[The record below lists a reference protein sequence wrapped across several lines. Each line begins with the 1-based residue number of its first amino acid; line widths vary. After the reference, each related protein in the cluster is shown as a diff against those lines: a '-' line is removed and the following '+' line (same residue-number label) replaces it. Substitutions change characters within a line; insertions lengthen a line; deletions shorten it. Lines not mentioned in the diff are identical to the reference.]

1 MEMIER
7 YENPGIAAIWCD
19 RNKLKLWR
27 DTELAV
33 IHAKE
38 KLGRIPRGMFR
49 RIKKILLANLI
60 DLVQWKEKEKEL
72 KHDLNAFIFE
82 CLRWLPP
89 ALQVFFHQKMT
100 SYDTEEPAFAQML
113 ADSIAIVD
121 EKISELMR
129 TLIQMAKKY
138 RYTIMNGRTHDQE
151 AELQSFG
158 KRCLTWLQA
167 LRVDL
172 DNLSRAVKN
181 LKYSKLSGAIGSY
194 GSIDPEVEKEALR
207 LLGLKPFYGATQ
219 IMPREL
225 YAPIAQALA
234 QIAMTLEKIALD
246 IRLGARSGRP
256 IYQEPFG
263 KKQTGSSA
271 MPHKK
276 NTITTEQVEGMA
288 RMAQGYLAMIM
299 QNIATWE
306 ERAIE
311 QSCVERVAWPDLF
324 HVVVHSLSS
333 MNRILSGLK
342 VYPDNMM
349 LEVIDSRGCYAA
361 GEAKE
366 VLRELGAPCGLDTET
381 AYRVAQLAA
390 FNVFEPEDRWAKLRE
405 TIAESLA
412 MADALLHEFQQIS
425 RSKVISIQKI
435 IPQGALRVSPQ
446 LAAGEADVQGW
457 NEILKQIFSDGEN
470 LDIWN
475 EIFDPSYLLKGE
487 DKLFA
492 EILGEAA

>member
-1 MEMIER
+1 MIER
-7 YENPGIAAIWCD
+7 YENSGIAAIWCD
-19 RNKLKLWR
+19 RNKLGLWR
-27 DTELAV
+27 KTELAV

-38 KLGRIPRGMFR
+38 KLGRIPRGIFGK
-49 RIKKILLANLI
+49 IKKILLANPI
-60 DLVQWKEKEKEL
+60 DLVRWKEKEKEL
-72 KHDLNAFIFE
+72 RHDLNAFVFQ
-82 CLRWLPP
+82 CLQWLPIE
-89 ALQVFFHQKMT
+89 LQVFFHQKMT

-113 ADSIAIVD
+113 AESIAIVD
-121 EKISELMR
+121 EKISELMQ

-138 RYTIMNGRTHDQE
+138 RYTIMNGRTHGQE

-158 KRCLTWLQA
+158 KRYLTWLQA

-172 DNLSRAVKN
+172 DNLSRTAKN
-181 LKYSKLSGAIGSY
+181 LKYSKLSGAIGNY
-194 GSIDPEVEKEALR
+194 GSLDPEVEKEALR

-234 QIAMTLEKIALD
+234 QIVMTLSKIALD

-288 RMAQGYLAMIM
+288 RMAQGYLVMIM
-299 QNIATWE
+299 ENISTWE

-324 HVVVHSLSS
+324 HVVAHSLSS
-333 MNRILSGLK
+333 MNRILSGLR

-381 AYRVAQLAA
+381 AYRIAQLAA
-390 FNVFEPEDRWAKLRE
+390 FNAFEPEDRWAELRE
-405 TIAESLA
+405 TIVESLA
-412 MADALLHEFQQIS
+412 MADTLLKEFQQVP
-425 RSKVISIQKI
+425 RPRVISIQEI
-435 IPQGALRVSPQ
+435 IPQGALRFSPQ
-446 LAAGEADVQGW
+446 LAASEEDIRGW

-470 LDIWN
+470 FDRWN
-475 EIFDPSYLLKGE
+475 KIFTPSYLLRGE

-492 EILGEAA
+492 EILGAAA